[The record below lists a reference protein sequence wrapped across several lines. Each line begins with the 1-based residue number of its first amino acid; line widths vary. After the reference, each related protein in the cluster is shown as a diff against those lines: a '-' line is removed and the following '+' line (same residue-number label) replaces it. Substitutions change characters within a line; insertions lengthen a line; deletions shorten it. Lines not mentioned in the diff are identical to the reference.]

1 MRSFSIPLTMV
12 LMLAFAACGGDDAA
26 DEAAPADTTAAE
38 GAPGGAA
45 AGTETAT
52 TTIGGPATAA
62 TTAEEI
68 GAPEPPDGYPVDS
81 RPADAAKLAK
91 IEYAS
96 PGTVTETAQ
105 FYDSQM
111 QAARRVELEV
121 AGDNIVVY
129 ALSPQT
135 TITNATSYTDVQRLL
150 EERTEPIV
158 VISPWTMQRN
168 DPLIDDVRKAGFTA
182 QADKLML
189 TKSKVT
195 VVYAVR

>member
-1 MRSFSIPLTMV
+1 MRSLSITLTTFLV
-12 LMLAFAACGGDDAA
+12 LAVLACGGDEAA
-26 DEAAPADTTAAE
+26 DEAAPADTTAAD
-38 GAPGGAA
+38 ATPGGAA

-62 TTAEEI
+62 TTGEAI
-68 GAPEPPDGYPVDS
+68 GAPEPPDGYAVDS
-81 RPADAAKLAK
+81 RPADAGMLAR

-96 PGTVTETAQ
+96 PGTVAETAQ

-129 ALSPQT
+129 AMSPQT
-135 TITNATSYTDVQRLL
+135 TITTATGYTDVQRLL
-150 EERTEPIV
+150 EARSEPMV

-168 DPLIDDVRKAGFTA
+168 DPLIGDLRNAGLTA
-182 QADKLML
+182 EADNLML

-195 VVYAVR
+195 VIYAVR

>member
-1 MRSFSIPLTMV
+1 MRSFSIPLTMFLV
-12 LMLAFAACGGDDAA
+12 LAFLACGGDDAA

-45 AGTETAT
+45 GTETAT
-52 TTIGGPATAA
+52 TTTGGPATAA
-62 TTAEEI
+62 TTAEAI
-68 GAPEPPDGYPVDS
+68 GAPEPPDGYAVDS
-81 RPADAAKLAK
+81 RPADAGMLAR

-96 PGTVTETAQ
+96 PGTVAETAQ
-105 FYDSQM
+105 FYDSQV

-129 ALSPQT
+129 AMSPQT

-158 VISPWTMQRN
+158 VISPWTIQRN
-168 DPLIDDVRKAGFTA
+168 DPLIGDLRNAGLTA
-182 QADKLML
+182 EADNLML

-195 VVYAVR
+195 VIYAVR